1 MKPLV
6 LEPVEEY
13 ARRMTRAEPKLLEQ
27 IAERTRREMDY
38 PQMLTGRIEGRL
50 LKLLVQLVRADLVVE
65 VGTFTGYSA
74 LSMAEGLPEGGRV
87 ITCEVD
93 PDTARVAQEGF
104 DASPY
109 GRRIE
114 LRLGPALETIAA
126 IEGPIDLSFVD
137 ADKQSYPQY
146 YESLL
151 ARTRPGGLL
160 VLDNMLWSGEVL
172 EPQDEQSRILAALNE
187 RIVADERVE
196 NVLLTVRD
204 GVQVVRKREAL

>member
-13 ARRMTRAEPKLLEQ
+13 ARRMTRAEPELLAQ
-27 IAERTRREMDY
+27 IAARTQREMRY
-38 PQMLTGRIEGRL
+38 PQMLTGRLEGRL
-50 LKLLVQLVRADLVVE
+50 LKLLVQLVRAELVVE

-74 LSMAEGLPEGGRV
+74 LSLAEGLGERGRV

-104 DASPY
+104 DASPW
-109 GRRIE
+109 GSRIE
-114 LRLGPALETIAA
+114 LRLGPALQTLAA
-126 IEGPIDLSFVD
+126 IEGPVDLSFID
-137 ADKQSYPQY
+137 ADKQNYPQY
-146 YESLL
+146 YELLL
-151 ARTRPGGLL
+151 ARTRPGGLV

-172 EPQDEQSRILAALNE
+172 DPRDEQSRTLAALNE

-204 GVQVVRKREAL
+204 GVQVVRKR